1 MRLAVRL
8 AVRIARLLAVAA
20 CLALAAMPALAEEA
34 GEEKPPPL
42 EIARITVEPEDP
54 GPDTLC
60 KLRVTLKNRGS
71 EAASR
76 FVFEVRVGGKALPV
90 YRDQMVLLPVAA
102 GETAEIPL
110 HNFWSSETSRPY
122 PKDGKLAV
130 EVTLLEATWVKIED
144 KDGVEER
151 APLGAV
157 EGLPVTHRV
166 ILGKRS
172 AAE

>member
-8 AVRIARLLAVAA
+8 DRALLILAVI
-20 CLALAAMPALAEEA
+20 LAAPAAVA
-34 GEEKPPPL
+34 GEEGAEKPPPL
-42 EIARITVEPEDP
+42 EITSVTVEPAAP

-60 KLRVTLKNRGS
+60 TLSVGLVNRGS

-76 FVFEVRVGGKALPV
+76 FAFEVRVDGKSLPV
-90 YRDQMVLLPVAA
+90 YRDQMVLLPIAA

-110 HNFWSSETSRPY
+110 HNFWSSETTRPF
-122 PKDGKLAV
+122 PKSGKLSV

-151 APLGAV
+151 KPLGAAD
-157 EGLPVTHRV
+157 GLPVSRRIV
-166 ILGKRS
+166 LGRS
-172 AAE
+172 D